1 MLCDRLFLMSD
12 SCVSVEGQD
21 ALVIATVVAAG
32 VGDVG
37 KASAAEGADGEVAD
51 GRVGIE
57 VSSQRLSAD

>member
-1 MLCDRLFLMSD
+1 MSD